1 MPTENTSLAV
11 YERLY
16 SFLQT
21 LNYSSP
27 QDQAAIAKLLEM
39 YRANPAKTLALLNTL
54 LYSSVTGQNP
64 ANLNPDLTATVQ
76 AESVEVPLAQYSL
89 HI

>member
-1 MPTENTSLAV
+1 MPGENASLIV

-21 LNYSSP
+21 LEYSP
-27 QDQAAIAKLLEM
+27 AQDREAVTKLLEM

-64 ANLNPDLTATVQ
+64 ANLNPDLAATWQ
-76 AESVEVPLAQYSL
+76 AENVEIPQALYSFNV
-89 HI
+89 